1 MFTDI
6 NNSLN
11 SLVYKTNIILKGKL
25 QIFLKDFN
33 ITTEQWVML
42 SRLYQKDGYNQ
53 KELSID
59 SFKEQAAITRTL
71 DILENKGLVERKKS
85 PADRREYLILITA
98 QGKELLEKSL
108 PSAKRYRDLL
118 DSVLDKE
125 EMEMLASLLN
135 KLYKGLL
142 TDL

>member
-1 MFTDI
+1 MYTTI
-6 NNSLN
+6 NDSLN

-25 QIFLKDFN
+25 QTFLKNFD

-42 SRLYQKDGYNQ
+42 NRLYQKDGYNQ

-71 DILENKGLVERKKS
+71 DILENKGLIERKKS
-85 PADRREYLILITA
+85 PTDRREYLVSITEK
-98 QGKELLEKSL
+98 GKELLEESF
-108 PSAKRYRDLL
+108 PNAKLYRDLL

-125 EMEMLASLLN
+125 ETETLISLLR
-135 KLYKGLL
+135 KLCKGLQA
-142 TDL
+142 DS